1 MKWKS
6 GQAGARL
13 TEALG
18 GPRGWRALVALALAI
33 APASMHAQG
42 TRTVSGSVLAAATLT
57 PIQGADVRVQ
67 GAATGGFTDVS
78 GRFRLINLPAGPVTI
93 AVRSLRYQ
101 PFTQLVPAGT
111 TETRI
116 LLTEAT
122 VQLNEVV
129 VTGTAVGEQQR
140 SIGNSVSSI
149 NVSQELDRSSVPDLG
164 NLINARAAGVIVTQ
178 GNGRS
183 GSGTGISIRGRSTI
197 SLSQQPLVYVDG
209 VRVTNDVGTGTG
221 SQGGR
226 GVSRLNDI
234 SPDDIESIE
243 IIKGPA
249 AATIYGTEASN
260 GVIQVITKKG
270 RASDK
275 PRWGLSLR
283 QGTQWFQDPEG
294 RLPTNYAKN
303 AQGQIVTWNALESE
317 KALGN
322 DIWTNGRL
330 QSFNGSLSGGTSLV
344 QYYVSSG
351 YDTDKGIEPNNHLD
365 RYTGSANLNITPG
378 STVDVNARVGYVTG
392 TTHLGADY
400 GVGTIPGAVY
410 GSPLSA
416 GTLSRGFGLAG
427 YPPEVTWGLFD
438 NSQELNRFTGGITL
452 NHRPLD
458 WFTHRLIVGLDQTA
472 EDNVYLASFVPV
484 EWRPL
489 FSATAARGQ
498 VQQDRRDIT
507 YGNADYSATARFN
520 ISSALASN
528 TSFGAQYYR
537 KRIRTSQAL
546 GQEFP
551 APGLKTAAAAAIRQG
566 SQDWQTNTTIGF
578 YAQQQ
583 FGWND
588 RLFLTGAVRVDNNSA
603 FGEDFD
609 LATYPKVSATWVITE
624 EPWWGLGAVNTLK
637 LRGAFGVSGLQP
649 DVFTALR
656 TFQPVTGT
664 GDLPAVTPQLIGNSE
679 LKPERGQELEVG
691 FEAQMF
697 NRLSLD
703 FTYFSKQ
710 TKDAIL
716 LRPVPPST
724 GFPGNQYVN
733 IGEVSNHGMELRATF
748 QALAKENL
756 GWEITGNFGTTKDKI
771 EDLGG
776 IPFVAFAGIPQR
788 HVQGYPIGGMWAK
801 RVTSARL
808 DATTGRAV
816 DVLCDGG
823 PNAAPMACAAAPVV
837 FLGTITPKM
846 TGAVSTSLTLWKR
859 LSLYGLV
866 DFKNGHKM
874 LNTDETIRC
883 SILVVCEVNVRPEKY
898 DPKYVANAQNGSGL
912 VIVDQ
917 FIDDASFAMLREVS
931 ASYSLPEKWAHYAR
945 ATRAS
950 FTVAGRNLNRWTS
963 YPGLDPESRSL
974 GTGNNPY
981 QNAFDQGVTPTLA
994 QFIATLNLTF

>member
-1 MKWKS
+1 
-6 GQAGARL
+6 
-13 TEALG
+13 
-18 GPRGWRALVALALAI
+18 
-33 APASMHAQG
+33 
-42 TRTVSGSVLAAATLT
+42 
-57 PIQGADVRVQ
+57 
-67 GAATGGFTDVS
+67 
-78 GRFRLINLPAGPVTI
+78 
-93 AVRSLRYQ
+93 
-101 PFTQLVPAGT
+101 
-111 TETRI
+111 
-116 LLTEAT
+116 
-122 VQLNEVV
+122 
-129 VTGTAVGEQQR
+129 
-140 SIGNSVSSI
+140 
-149 NVSQELDRSSVPDLG
+149 
-164 NLINARAAGVIVTQ
+164 
-178 GNGRS
+178 
-183 GSGTGISIRGRSTI
+183 
-197 SLSQQPLVYVDG
+197 
-209 VRVTNDVGTGTG
+209 
-221 SQGGR
+221 
-226 GVSRLNDI
+226 
-234 SPDDIESIE
+234 
-243 IIKGPA
+243 
-249 AATIYGTEASN
+249 
-260 GVIQVITKKG
+260 
-270 RASDK
+270 
-275 PRWGLSLR
+275 
-283 QGTQWFQDPEG
+283 
-294 RLPTNYAKN
+294 
-303 AQGQIVTWNALESE
+303 
-317 KALGN
+317 
-322 DIWTNGRL
+322 
-330 QSFNGSLSGGTSLV
+330 
-344 QYYVSSG
+344 
-351 YDTDKGIEPNNHLD
+351 
-365 RYTGSANLNITPG
+365 
-378 STVDVNARVGYVTG
+378 
-392 TTHLGADY
+392 
-400 GVGTIPGAVY
+400 VY

-624 EPWWGLGAVNTLK
+624 EPWWGIGAINTLK
-637 LRGAFGVSGLQP
+637 LRSAFGVSGLQP

-816 DVLCDGG
+816 DVMCDGG
-823 PNAAPMACAAAPVV
+823 PGAQPMACASAPVV

-866 DFKNGHKM
+866 DFKNGNKI

-883 SILVVCEVNVRPEKY
+883 SIFVQCEVNVRPEKY

-917 FIDDASFAMLREVS
+917 FIDDASFAMLRELS

>member
-1 MKWKS
+1 MLLAS
-6 GQAGARL
+6 RLPGQTGRTIAGTVL
-13 TEALG
+13 T
-18 GPRGWRALVALALAI
+18 
-33 APASMHAQG
+33 
-42 TRTVSGSVLAAATLT
+42 AAALT
-57 PIQGADVRVQ
+57 PLQGAEVRLQNTTTSV
-67 GAATGGFTDVS
+67 FTDVS
-78 GRFRLINLPAGPVTI
+78 GRFRLPNVPDGPATVV
-93 AVRSLRYQ
+93 VRRLRYQ
-101 PFTQLVPAGT
+101 PLTQTIEAGVT
-111 TETRI
+111 DAR
-116 LLTEAT
+116 LLMAEAT
-122 VQLNEVV
+122 VQLDEVV
-129 VTGTAVGEQQR
+129 VTGTAVGTQQR
-140 SIGNSVSSI
+140 SVGNAVSTI
-149 NVSQELDRSSVPDLG
+149 AVSQELERSAVPDLG

-178 GNGRS
+178 GNGRA
-183 GSGTGISIRGRSTI
+183 GAGTGISIRGRSTI
-197 SLSQQPLVYVDG
+197 SLNQQPLVYVDG

-234 SPDDIESIE
+234 NTEDIESIE

-260 GVIQVITKKG
+260 GVIQVITKRG

-283 QGTQWFQDPEG
+283 QGTQWFQDAEG
-294 RLPTNYAKN
+294 RLPTNYGKN
-303 AQGQIVTWNALESE
+303 AQGQILTWNAVTAE
-317 KALGN
+317 KALGKE
-322 DIWTNGRL
+322 IWTNGHT
-330 QSFNGSLSGGTSLV
+330 QSFNGSVSGGSNLV

-365 RYTGSANLNITPG
+365 RYSGSANLNVTPG
-378 STVDVNARVGYVTG
+378 STIDVNTRIGYVTG

-410 GSPLSA
+410 GSPLTA

-438 NSQELNRFTGGITL
+438 NTQELNRFTGGVTL
-452 NHRPLD
+452 NHRPLS

-472 EDNVYLASFVPV
+472 EDNIYLANFVPV
-484 EWRPL
+484 QWRPL
-489 FSATAARGQ
+489 FSPTAARGQ

-507 YGNADYSATARFN
+507 YGNADYSATGRWT
-520 ISSALASN
+520 ITSALASN

-537 KRIRTSQAL
+537 KRIRTSQVI
-546 GQEFP
+546 GREFP
-551 APGLKTAAAAAIRQG
+551 APGLKTAAAAATNVG
-566 SQDWQTNTTIGF
+566 SQDFQTNTTIGF

-609 LATYPKVSATWVITE
+609 LATYPKVSASWVISE
-624 EPWWGLGAVNTLK
+624 EPFWKVGAINTLK

-656 TFQPVTGT
+656 TFQPITGT
-664 GDLPAVTPQLIGNSE
+664 GDQPAVTPQLIGNAA

-691 FEAQMF
+691 FEAQAF

-703 FTYFSKQ
+703 FTYFSKT

-733 IGEVSNHGMELRATF
+733 IGEVSNHGLELRATL
-748 QALAKENL
+748 QALSRENVGL
-756 GWEITGNFGTTKDKI
+756 EITGNIGTTKDKI

-788 HVQGYPIGGMWAK
+788 HVKGYPIGGMWAK

-816 DVLCDGG
+816 DLLCDGG
-823 PNAAPMACAAAPVV
+823 PGAQPLACAAAPVV

-846 TGAVSTSLTLWKR
+846 TGAVSSSLTLWKR

-883 SILVVCEVNVRPEKY
+883 AILVVCEVNVSPEKY
-898 DPKYVANAQNGSGL
+898 DPKYVANAQNGSSL

-917 FIDDASFAMLREVS
+917 FIDDASFAMLREIS
-931 ASYSLPEKWAHYAR
+931 GTYSLPDRWARYAR

-950 FTVAGRNLNRWTS
+950 FTVAGRNLNRWTK
-963 YPGLDPESRSL
+963 YPGLDPESRAL
-974 GTGNNPY
+974 NTAANPY

>member
-1 MKWKS
+1 M
-6 GQAGARL
+6 
-13 TEALG
+13 
-18 GPRGWRALVALALAI
+18 
-33 APASMHAQG
+33 
-42 TRTVSGSVLAAATLT
+42 
-57 PIQGADVRVQ
+57 
-67 GAATGGFTDVS
+67 
-78 GRFRLINLPAGPVTI
+78 
-93 AVRSLRYQ
+93 
-101 PFTQLVPAGT
+101 
-111 TETRI
+111 
-116 LLTEAT
+116 
-122 VQLNEVV
+122 
-129 VTGTAVGEQQR
+129 
-140 SIGNSVSSI
+140 
-149 NVSQELDRSSVPDLG
+149 
-164 NLINARAAGVIVTQ
+164 
-178 GNGRS
+178 
-183 GSGTGISIRGRSTI
+183 
-197 SLSQQPLVYVDG
+197 
-209 VRVTNDVGTGTG
+209 
-221 SQGGR
+221 
-226 GVSRLNDI
+226 SRLNDI

-283 QGTQWFQDPEG
+283 QGSQWFQDPEG
-294 RLPTNYAKN
+294 RMPTNYAKN
-303 AQGQIVTWNALESE
+303 AQGQILTWNALEQE

-322 DIWTNGRL
+322 DIWTTGRL
-330 QSFNGSLSGGTSLV
+330 QSFNGSVSGGSSLI

-400 GVGTIPGAVY
+400 GVGTISGAVY
-410 GSPLSA
+410 GSPLAAS
-416 GTLSRGFGLAG
+416 TLSRGFGLAG
-427 YPPEVTWGLFD
+427 YPPEVVWDLFD
-438 NSQELNRFTGGITL
+438 NSQELNRFTGGITV

-472 EDNVYLASFVPV
+472 EDNIYLASFVPV

-498 VQQDRRDIT
+498 VVQDRRDIT
-507 YGNADYSATARFN
+507 YGNADYSASARFN

-537 KRIRTSQAL
+537 KRIRSSQVT

-551 APGLKTAAAAAIRQG
+551 APGLKTAAAAAIKQG

-609 LATYPKVSATWVITE
+609 LATYPKVSATWVISE
-624 EPWWGLGAVNTLK
+624 EPWWGIGAVNTLK
-637 LRGAFGVSGLQP
+637 LRSAFGVSGLQP

-664 GDLPAVTPQLIGNSE
+664 GDQPAVTPQLIGNSE
-679 LKPERGQELEVG
+679 LKPERGQEFEAG

-697 NRLSLD
+697 NRLTLD

-733 IGEVSNHGMELRATF
+733 IGEVSNHGLELRATV
-748 QALAKENL
+748 QALQRENVGL
-756 GWEITGNFGTTKDKI
+756 EITGNLGTTKDKI

-808 DATTGRAV
+808 DAATGRAV

-823 PNAAPMACAAAPVV
+823 PSAQPMACGAAPVV

-883 SILVVCEVNVRPEKY
+883 AIFVQCEVNVRPEKY
-898 DPKYVANAQNGSGL
+898 DPKYVANAQNGSSL

-931 ASYSLPEKWAHYAR
+931 ATYSLPDKWAGYAR

-950 FTVAGRNLNRWTS
+950 FTLAGRNLNRWTS
-963 YPGLDPESRSL
+963 YPGLDPESRALNTSA
-974 GTGNNPY
+974 NPY
-981 QNAFDQGVTPTLA
+981 QNAFDQAVTPTLA